1 MKHFSFFHEMSS
13 KAYVRWKNG
22 PLFNK
27 KWQASR
33 ILNEELFS
41 SFLSFAIGENVQA
54 EKYNWKSHGTSEFHQ
69 RVRRLAYSDVQ
80 LSFYS
85 YYISPIEI
93 GLLWAMI
100 TYLKSHSKASSF
112 ILRTDMKK
120 IFQMRY

>member
-33 ILNEELFS
+33 ILNEKLFS

-69 RVRRLAYSDVQ
+69 RVRRLAYSGVL
-80 LSFYS
+80 LSFYT
-85 YYISPIEI
+85 YYISPIET
-93 GLLWAMI
+93 GLPWAKI
-100 TYLKSHSKASSF
+100 RYLKSHSKAF
-112 ILRTDMKK
+112 DFNLQTDIK
-120 IFQMRY
+120 